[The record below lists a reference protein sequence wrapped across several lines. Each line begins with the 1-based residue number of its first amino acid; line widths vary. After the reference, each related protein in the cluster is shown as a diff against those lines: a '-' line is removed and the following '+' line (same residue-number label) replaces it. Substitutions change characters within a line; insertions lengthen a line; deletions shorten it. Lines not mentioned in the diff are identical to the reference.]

1 MKKKFIAPRI
11 TSTII
16 EEEVMVA
23 ASKCPHH
30 NTGWAQTPNAPYT
43 DVDKTGDLNEKQETK
58 KLFQTSDNPWIKKW
72 QYMGCYRYRSF
83 GNGIPSVE
91 YLGQIINDGEHYHFY
106 KDSDGNILAKECESP
121 L

>member
-43 DVDKTGDLNEKQETK
+43 DVDKTGDLNEEHETK
-58 KLFQTSDNPWIKKW
+58 KNISNSRRPMDKKMAIHGML
-72 QYMGCYRYRSF
+72 Q
-83 GNGIPSVE
+83 IPIVWKRNSKRGV
-91 YLGQIINDGEHYHFY
+91 LGTNY
-106 KDSDGNILAKECESP
+106 
-121 L
+121 